1 MVLERGSPEANFYYL
16 LDDWLREEGLLSDFF
31 SHVSFDIEFRRQT
44 SVILAFLALLA
55 LLGSLFSLLFSLAC
69 PHVLHYRR
77 SQTACGSTLHN

>member
-1 MVLERGSPEANFYYL
+1 
-16 LDDWLREEGLLSDFF
+16 
-31 SHVSFDIEFRRQT
+31 
-44 SVILAFLALLA
+44 VILAFLALLALLA

>member
-1 MVLERGSPEANFYYL
+1 MVLGRGSPEAKFFNF

-31 SHVSFDIEFRRQT
+31 SHTSFEIKFQRQT

-69 PHVLHYRR
+69 PHVPHYRR